1 MYAEKLLPQHIEA
14 EEAVIGALL
23 IDGDSFLRI
32 SHIIKPDD
40 FVRGENQVCFAAC
53 VNLFQ
58 RNEGIDQVTLAREL
72 ARTNQLESVG
82 GMAYLSHLVANTPT
96 SAHAEYYAQL
106 VSRASTLRRLIDAAR
121 NIAALGYNDT
131 FDQDTYDLETTLRQA
146 EDILFQVR
154 SGQPGRGFVP
164 LRQIYDQFLEERAAF
179 TDPIQGGAPI
189 RTGFDTLDDLLGG
202 MQRSDMIIL
211 GARPGLGKSTLAVNV
226 CLNAAKDGAT
236 SGIFS
241 LEMSREQLALRILAA
256 DAGIDAHRLRLG
268 LYSDAE
274 EQRIIDSIGNLSD
287 LPVYIDDTPFQ
298 GLVEMRS
305 KARRLSLERGL
316 DLLVIDYLQLVQGN
330 QRSRG
335 GSDNRVQEISE
346 ISRSIKG
353 MARDLNIPIITCS
366 QLSRLVENRPGHRPQ
381 LSDLRDS
388 GSIEQD
394 ADQVMFIYR
403 EDVYYTEDEWD
414 QHFPG
419 RPYPRN
425 IAEIILAKHRHGP
438 TGSVKMRF
446 RDNLVRFEPLPRGAE
461 EF

>member
-1 MYAEKLLPQHIEA
+1 MYAEKLLPHHLEA

-32 SHIIKPDD
+32 SHVIKPGD
-40 FVRGENQVCFAAC
+40 FYREKNRVCFAAC

-58 RNEGIDQVTLAREL
+58 RNEAIDQVTLAREL
-72 ARTNQLESVG
+72 ARTDQLETVG
-82 GMAYLSHLVANTPT
+82 GMAYLSHLIAITPT
-96 SAHAEYYAQL
+96 SAHAEHYAQL
-106 VSRASTLRRLIDAAR
+106 VSRTSTLRRLIDAASR
-121 NIAALGYNDT
+121 ISALGYEDN
-131 FDQDTYDLETTLRQA
+131 FDQDTYDLEATLRQA
-146 EDILFQVR
+146 EDVLFQVR
-154 SGQPGRGFVP
+154 SGQPGRGFVA
-164 LRQIYDQFLEERAAF
+164 LRQIYDQFLEERATF

-226 CLNAAKDGAT
+226 CLNAARDGAT
-236 SGIFS
+236 AGIFS

-305 KARRLSLERGL
+305 KARRLSLEQGL
-316 DLLVIDYLQLVQGN
+316 DLLVIDYLQLVQGT
-330 QRSRG
+330 QRGRG

-353 MARDLNIPIITCS
+353 MARDLNVPIITCS

-419 RPYPRN
+419 RPFPRN

-438 TGSVKMRF
+438 TGSVKLRF
-446 RDNLVRFEPLPRGAE
+446 RDNLVRFESLARAE

>member
-1 MYAEKLLPQHIEA
+1 MYAEKLLPHHLEA

-32 SHIIKPDD
+32 SHVIKPED
-40 FVRGENQVCFAAC
+40 FYREKNRVCFAAC

-58 RNEGIDQVTLAREL
+58 RNEAIDQVTLAREL
-72 ARTNQLESVG
+72 ARTNQLEAVG
-82 GMAYLSHLVANTPT
+82 GMAYLSHLIAITPT
-96 SAHAEYYAQL
+96 SAHAEHYAQL
-106 VSRASTLRRLIDAAR
+106 VSRTSTLRRLIDAASR
-121 NIAALGYNDT
+121 ISALGYEDN
-131 FDQDTYDLETTLRQA
+131 FDQDTYDLEATLRQA
-146 EDILFQVR
+146 EDVLFQVR
-154 SGQPGRGFVP
+154 SGQPGRGFVA

-179 TDPIQGGAPI
+179 TDPIQASAPI

-226 CLNAAKDGAT
+226 CLNAARDGAK

-305 KARRLSLERGL
+305 KARRLSLEQGL
-316 DLLVIDYLQLVQGN
+316 DLLVIDYLQLVQGTH
-330 QRSRG
+330 RSRG

-353 MARDLNIPIITCS
+353 MARDLNVPIITCS

-419 RPYPRN
+419 RPFPRN

-438 TGSVKMRF
+438 TGSVKLRF
-446 RDNLVRFEPLPRGAE
+446 RDNLVRFESLARAE

>member
-14 EEAVIGALL
+14 EEAIIGALL

-154 SGQPGRGFVP
+154 SSQPGRGFVP

-335 GSDNRVQEISE
+335 GNDNRVQEISE

>member
-1 MYAEKLLPQHIEA
+1 MYAEKLLPQSIEA

-23 IDGDSFLRI
+23 IDSDSFLRV
-32 SHIIKPDD
+32 SHLIQPDD
-40 FVRGENQVCFAAC
+40 FYRERNRVCFAAC

-58 RNEGIDQVTLAREL
+58 RSEPIDQVTLAREL
-72 ARTNQLESVG
+72 ARANELESIG
-82 GMAYLSHLVANTPT
+82 GMAYLSHLVSITPT

-106 VSRASTLRRLIDAAR
+106 VSRASTLRRLIDAAGH
-121 NIAALGYNDT
+121 IAALGYSDTFAQDT
-131 FDQDTYDLETTLRQA
+131 FDLENTLRQA
-146 EDILFQVR
+146 EDVLFQVR
-154 SGQPGRGFVP
+154 SRQAARGFIP
-164 LRQIYDQFLEERAAF
+164 LRQVYDQFLEDRAAL
-179 TDPIQGGAPI
+179 TEPLQNSAPI
-189 RTGFDTLDDLLGG
+189 LTNFNDLDELLGG
-202 MQRSDMIIL
+202 MQRSDMLIL

-226 CLNAAKDGAT
+226 CLNAAKNGAAA
-236 SGIFS
+236 GIFS

-268 LYSDAE
+268 LYTEAE

-298 GLVEMRS
+298 GIVEMRS
-305 KARRLSLERGL
+305 KARRLSLEQGL
-316 DLLVIDYLQLVQGN
+316 DLLVVDYLQLVQGEA
-330 QRSRG
+330 RG
-335 GSDNRVQEISE
+335 RYGDNRVQEISE

-353 MARDLNIPIITCS
+353 MARDLNVPVVTCS

-394 ADQVMFIYR
+394 ADIVMFIYR
-403 EDVYYTEDEWD
+403 EDVYYTEEEWE

-425 IAEIILAKHRHGP
+425 IAEIIVAKHRHGP
-438 TGSVKMRF
+438 TGSVKLRF
-446 RDNLVRFEPLPRGAE
+446 RDHLVRFEPLARSE

>member
-58 RNEGIDQVTLAREL
+58 RNEAIDQVTLAREL

-154 SGQPGRGFVP
+154 SGQPGRGFVA

-179 TDPIQGGAPI
+179 TDPIQSGAPI

-226 CLNAAKDGAT
+226 CLNAAKDGAV

-446 RDNLVRFEPLPRGAE
+446 RDNLVRFESLARGAE

>member
-1 MYAEKLLPQHIEA
+1 MYAEKLLPHHLEA

-32 SHIIKPDD
+32 SHLIKPED
-40 FVRGENQVCFAAC
+40 FYREKNRVCFAAC

-58 RNEGIDQVTLAREL
+58 RNEAIDQVTLAREL
-72 ARTNQLESVG
+72 ARTDQLESVG
-82 GMAYLSHLVANTPT
+82 GMAYLSHLIAITPT
-96 SAHAEYYAQL
+96 SAHAEHYAQL
-106 VSRASTLRRLIDAAR
+106 VSRTSTLRRLIDAASR
-121 NIAALGYNDT
+121 ISALGYEDN
-131 FDQDTYDLETTLRQA
+131 FDQDTYDLEATLRQA
-146 EDILFQVR
+146 EDVLFQVR
-154 SGQPGRGFVP
+154 SGQPGRGGFIS
-164 LRQIYDQFLEERAAF
+164 LRRIYDQFLEKDADIF
-179 TDPIQGGAPI
+179 DPSTQSSVPLV
-189 RTGFDTLDDLLGG
+189 TGFNALDELLGG

-211 GARPGLGKSTLAVNV
+211 GARPGLGKSTLAVNI
-226 CLNAAKDGAT
+226 CLNAAKEGAT
-236 SGIFS
+236 AGIFS

-256 DAGIDAHRLRLG
+256 DAGIDSHHLRLG
-268 LYSDAE
+268 FYTASD
-274 EQRIIDSIGNLSD
+274 QRIINSIGRLSE
-287 LPVYIDDTPFQ
+287 LPIYIDDTPFQ

-305 KARRLSLERGL
+305 KARRLSLEQGL
-316 DLLVIDYLQLVQGN
+316 DLLVIDDLQLVQGTH
-330 QRSRG
+330 RSRG
-335 GSDNRVQEISE
+335 GNDNRVQEISE

-353 MARDLNIPIITCS
+353 MARDLNVPIITCS

-403 EDVYYTEDEWD
+403 EDVYYTEEEWD

-419 RPYPRN
+419 RPFPRN

-438 TGSVKMRF
+438 TGSVKLRF
-446 RDNLVRFEPLPRGAE
+446 RDNLVRFESLARAE